1 MAGINQGNEPSRK
14 IRFKAHDLLV
24 TTNRG
29 IGGTE
34 YKGLRKAFE
43 RLSGTRIETNIKT
56 PPFYVSF
63 QYLCAIVFVFRNVYV
78 LFHKYAFLW
87 VF

>member
-1 MAGINQGNEPSRK
+1 MAGINQGSEPSRK

-56 PPFYVSF
+56 
-63 QYLCAIVFVFRNVYV
+63 NG
-78 LFHKYAFLW
+78 
-87 VF
+87 